1 MLLSLRICAMCMYA
15 YAHEETMKIYG
26 DYHTHTYASD
36 GRATL
41 KRQATAASLLG
52 IREIAVTDH
61 SFAST
66 IFHMT
71 RRKFEKQKEEAQS
84 LDLPVK
90 VLCGIEANLVNPQ
103 GDIDVPSDV
112 IRECDVLVMGF
123 HRYIGFKGE
132 KRGGYARAWL
142 FKNGFCGL
150 EKRKELVEVNT
161 AAYIEAMRKFPID
174 CIAHLNHRALVDVE
188 RVCEEAKKQGVY
200 IELNEKHLDALERSV
215 ATLVKSGVNF
225 IVGTDAH
232 DAKKLGKMDKIAAFI
247 EKYDLPRERVFGIDG
262 RKPTF
267 KDKKS
272 FCE

>member
-112 IRECDVLVMGF
+112 IRECDVLVIGF
-123 HRYIGFKGE
+123 HR
-132 KRGGYARAWL
+132 
-142 FKNGFCGL
+142 
-150 EKRKELVEVNT
+150 
-161 AAYIEAMRKFPID
+161 
-174 CIAHLNHRALVDVE
+174 
-188 RVCEEAKKQGVY
+188 
-200 IELNEKHLDALERSV
+200 
-215 ATLVKSGVNF
+215 
-225 IVGTDAH
+225 
-232 DAKKLGKMDKIAAFI
+232 
-247 EKYDLPRERVFGIDG
+247 
-262 RKPTF
+262 
-267 KDKKS
+267 
-272 FCE
+272 